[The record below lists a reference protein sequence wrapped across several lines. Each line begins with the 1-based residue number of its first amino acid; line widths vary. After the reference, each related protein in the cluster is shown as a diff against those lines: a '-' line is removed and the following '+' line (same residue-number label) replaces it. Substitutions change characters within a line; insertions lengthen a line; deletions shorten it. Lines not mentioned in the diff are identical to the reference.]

1 LNVGVVIEYVLLTN
15 TKNYHWNVVDPTFND
30 LHKFLE
36 RQYESFE
43 IIVNELAERIIA
55 IGVKSIGSL
64 KEFID
69 ETRLLK
75 QPNITKAVSRS
86 RINKKTA

>member
-1 LNVGVVIEYVLLTN
+1 MNLLKITSILNVGLVIEYVLLTN

-36 RQYESFE
+36 RQYELFE

-55 IGVKSIGSL
+55 IGIKSIGSL
-64 KEFID
+64 KN
-69 ETRLLK
+69 L
-75 QPNITKAVSRS
+75 
-86 RINKKTA
+86 